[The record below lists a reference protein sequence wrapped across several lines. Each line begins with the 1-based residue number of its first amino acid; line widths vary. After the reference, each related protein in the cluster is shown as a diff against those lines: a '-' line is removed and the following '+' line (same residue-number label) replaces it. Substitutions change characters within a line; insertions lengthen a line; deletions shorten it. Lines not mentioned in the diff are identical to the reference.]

1 MGKQFF
7 LFASLLL
14 LCGCGKGGRTGDKI
28 DNSYNYFYC
37 YQTVTITVTPEDA
50 PAVLDDLG
58 ADTISITETSEQPV
72 TIAIEACAEALSKPD
87 NDIVNINDNDTVKTQ
102 TDGQVDAL

>member
-1 MGKQFF
+1 MGKQSF
-7 LFASLLL
+7 LCASLVFLL
-14 LCGCGKGGRTGDKI
+14 GCGKSPNTGDKI

-37 YQTVTITVTPEDA
+37 YQTVTITVSPEDA

-58 ADTISITETSEQPV
+58 ADAISITESSEQPV
-72 TIAIEACAEALSKPD
+72 TIAIEACADALSKPD
-87 NDIVNINDNDTVKTQ
+87 NDTVIVTDDDVVDVQ